1 MAPARSRRPHDVGR
15 ADAAAGCPFCPGN
28 EDQTPPETMAARGP
42 DGGWLVRAF
51 PNLFPSL
58 DPAEGIHEVIV
69 NTPRHVTTLG
79 ELDDDEGARAVAGW
93 AARLA
98 AVAADPRGLWPFL
111 FLNQGAAAGAS
122 LQHTHAQVVGLPF
135 APPRLARREDAMADT
150 AGCAVCADIA
160 RAGERLVLAD
170 EGLVAWC
177 PEVPPLS
184 GTVRIAPLDHLPD
197 WRAGVAPDAL
207 GRLLPACARAAAT
220 ALGRDDLNLWL
231 HERHPGGSARF
242 HWHLDLLPR
251 VGTLAG
257 LELGAGVMT
266 IVVAPEA
273 AAARM
278 RAALG
283 LRED

>member
-1 MAPARSRRPHDVGR
+1 MALRG
-15 ADAAAGCPFCPGN
+15 ADGAW
-28 EDQTPPETMAARGP
+28 R
-42 DGGWLVRAF
+42 VRAF
-51 PNLFPSL
+51 PNRFPSL
-58 DPAEGIHEVIV
+58 DPAEGVHEVIV
-69 NTPRHVTTLG
+69 NSPRHVTSLG
-79 ELDDDEGARAVAGW
+79 DLDDAEAARAVAGW

-135 APPRLARREDAMADT
+135 APPRLARREDVAAGHD
-150 AGCAVCADIA
+150 GCAICADIA
-160 RAGERLVLAD
+160 DAGERTVLAD
-170 EGLVAWC
+170 AGLVAWC

-184 GTVRIAPLDHLPD
+184 GTVRIAPLEHLPD
-197 WRAGVAPDAL
+197 WRAGMDPGAL
-207 GRLLPACARAAAT
+207 GRLLPACARAAAG

-231 HERHPGGSARF
+231 HERRPGGSARV

-251 VGTLAG
+251 LGTLAG

-283 LRED
+283 EAF

>member
-1 MAPARSRRPHDVGR
+1 MAPARSLRPHDVGR
-15 ADAAAGCPFCPGN
+15 AAAAGCPFCPGA
-28 EDQTPPETMAARGP
+28 EDQTPPATMTTPGP
-42 DGGWLVRAF
+42 DGTWRVRAF

-69 NTPRHVTTLG
+69 NTPRHVTTIG
-79 ELDDDEGARAVAGW
+79 ELDHDECAVAVAGW

-98 AVAADPRGLWPFL
+98 AVTADPRGLWPFL

-122 LQHTHAQVVGLPF
+122 LRHTHAQVVGLPF
-135 APPRLARREDAMADT
+135 APPRLALREDALAD
-150 AGCAVCADIA
+150 AEGCPLCADMA
-160 RAGERLVLAD
+160 RAGERLVLA
-170 EGLVAWC
+170 GGPLVAWC

-184 GTVRIAPLDHLPD
+184 GTVRIAPREHLPD
-197 WRAGVAPDAL
+197 WRAGMDPGAL
-207 GRLLPACARAAAT
+207 GRVLPACARAAAA

-266 IVVAPEA
+266 VVVAPEA

-278 RAALG
+278 RAAL
-283 LRED
+283 